1 MFPAMATASLR
12 HFGCTQCGKC
22 CQGWRLRLGLEEAQA
37 WARRGHGVEILLS
50 GGLWPD
56 EAPPLHS
63 PAAEMLARCFRAPA
77 GAAALAV
84 HVTLVGA
91 FQGRCPNLRPDQGC
105 AIYADR
111 PLVCRLYPLKPET
124 GLQIDPLT
132 RRCPPEA
139 WTMPDREPGPV
150 VPLLAEAR
158 RRATAEVEA
167 LARLCHQL
175 GLDRCALLTEGVVS
189 CHVEPARFLA
199 ACGAAGANR
208 EAMRPFRLISG
219 SGETIAELERLGVA
233 HDAPP
238 APGGSMAFL
247 PFEALAA

>member
-1 MFPAMATASLR
+1 MATASLR

-56 EAPPLHS
+56 QPPPEHS
-63 PAAEMLARCFRAPA
+63 PAAEMLARCFRASA
-77 GAAALAV
+77 GGAEVAV

-91 FQGRCPNLRPDQGC
+91 FGESCPNLRADKGC
-105 AIYADR
+105 AIYAER
-111 PLVCRLYPLKPET
+111 PLVCRLYPVKPET

-139 WTMPDREPGPV
+139 WAMPEREPEAV
-150 VPLLAEAR
+150 LPLLAEAR

-167 LARLCHQL
+167 LARLCRQL
-175 GLDRCALLTEGVVS
+175 GLDRCALLAEGVVA
-189 CHVEPARFLA
+189 CHIEAERFLA
-199 ACGAAGANR
+199 ACGAAAP
-208 EAMRPFRLISG
+208 EAGTRQHFRLISG
-219 SGETIAELERLGVA
+219 NSETIAELGRLGVA
-233 HDAPP
+233 HEVPPP
-238 APGGSMAFL
+238 AGGGLAFL
-247 PFEALAA
+247 PFGALAA